1 MPLCRKS
8 REDEESLI
16 IDVCLPLRGKAH
28 EGEESPVA
36 PVRILSASQILLAY
50 YISCSRPYKMVFN

>member
-8 REDEESLI
+8 REDEGSLI
-16 IDVCLPLRGKAH
+16 IDAYLPLRGKAH

-36 PVRILSASQILLAY
+36 PVRCVCRK
-50 YISCSRPYKMVFN
+50 CSE

>member
-8 REDEESLI
+8 REDEGSLI
-16 IDVCLPLRGKAH
+16 IDACLPLRGKAH

-36 PVRILSASQILLAY
+36 PVRCVCRK
-50 YISCSRPYKMVFN
+50 CSE